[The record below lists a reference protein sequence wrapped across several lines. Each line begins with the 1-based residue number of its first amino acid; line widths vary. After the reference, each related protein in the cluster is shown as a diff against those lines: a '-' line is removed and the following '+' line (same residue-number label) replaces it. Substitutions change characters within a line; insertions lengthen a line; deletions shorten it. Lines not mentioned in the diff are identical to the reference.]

1 MPKKDDV
8 LVAVIFAAIAGLVLA
23 YFALKIV
30 TVPSE
35 FTVPAY
41 VFAWLFSS
49 ILVFLF
55 IIYIGR
61 DNVDKDLRGIEAD
74 IDDLM
79 VDLPR
84 SYEDSKQQIVQRFF
98 GSKRKLLSSAAILYL
113 VVGAL
118 ACWVPPYFLLFV
130 HGDTDPNYRASF
142 EDHVMIL
149 AVGAFLALLFGLPLT
164 YFKGKHY
171 VRLGVF
177 LIGTALFLV
186 SCTLA
191 MIAGI

>member
-8 LVAVIFAAIAGLVLA
+8 LVAAKFAAIAGLVFA
-23 YFALKIV
+23 YFSLKIV
-30 TVPSE
+30 TIPSE
-35 FTVPAY
+35 LTVLGYA
-41 VFAWLFSS
+41 FAWILGF

-55 IIYIGR
+55 VIYIGR
-61 DNVDKDLRGIEAD
+61 DTVDKDLRGIEANIED
-74 IDDLM
+74 IM

-84 SYEDSKQQIVQRFF
+84 SYEQARQRIDQSVF
-98 GSKRKLLSSAAILYL
+98 GSKRKSILFAAMLYV

-118 ACWVPPYFLLFV
+118 ACWAPPYFLLFV
-130 HGDTDPNYRASF
+130 HGDTDPNYHASF
-142 EDHVMIL
+142 EDQLTIM
-149 AVGAFLALLFGLPLT
+149 AAGAFLAILFGLPLT

-171 VRLGVF
+171 LRLGVF